1 MTKWLGKSVA
11 LCKAADSYPPR
22 SGFDMMS
29 IMRSLFVALRA
40 IFFATCFLLLWL
52 WVAMRLRPLDRY
64 LGAPLPDW
72 ARAIGVVFIFVG
84 GSLAFTCIALFI
96 VQGRGTPA
104 PFDAP
109 RQFVALGPYRIIR
122 NPMYIGGLTMLMGL
136 GLYRYS
142 KAILLFCPVWFLL
155 AHVFVILYEEPTLMS
170 KFGTSYQGYCRAVPR
185 WIPKW

>member
-1 MTKWLGKSVA
+1 MI
-11 LCKAADSYPPR
+11 
-22 SGFDMMS
+22 S
-29 IMRSLFVALRA
+29 IMRSLFIAVRA
-40 IFFATCFLLLWL
+40 ILFATCFLLLWL
-52 WVAMRLRPLDRY
+52 WVAMRLRSLDLY
-64 LGAPLPDW
+64 LGAALPEW
-72 ARAIGVVFIFVG
+72 TAALGIVFMLIGA
-84 GSLAFTCIALFI
+84 SLALMCVTLFI

-109 RQFVALGPYRIIR
+109 KQFVALGPYRVVR
-122 NPMYIGGLTMLMGL
+122 NPMYLGGLALLIGF
-136 GLYRYS
+136 GLYQHS